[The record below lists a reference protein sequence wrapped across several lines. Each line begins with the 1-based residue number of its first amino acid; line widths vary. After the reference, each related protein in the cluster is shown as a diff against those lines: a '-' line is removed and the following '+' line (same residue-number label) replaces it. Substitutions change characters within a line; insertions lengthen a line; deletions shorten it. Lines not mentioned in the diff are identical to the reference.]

1 MLPKKLI
8 PVILVLLFNLC
19 YTHAQKRVTAVRF
32 DAPPIIDGIIS
43 EEVWMQADP
52 VTDFIQREPLNG
64 QPPTYKTEVYI
75 GFDQHYL
82 YITFRCYGDSG
93 SITAKELARDVSLA
107 YDDRIQVILD
117 TSRGLCPSPLV
128 P

>member
-82 YITFRCYGDSG
+82 YIAFRCYGDPG
-93 SITAKELARDVSLA
+93 SITAKELARM
-107 YDDRIQVILD
+107 
-117 TSRGLCPSPLV
+117 
-128 P
+128 